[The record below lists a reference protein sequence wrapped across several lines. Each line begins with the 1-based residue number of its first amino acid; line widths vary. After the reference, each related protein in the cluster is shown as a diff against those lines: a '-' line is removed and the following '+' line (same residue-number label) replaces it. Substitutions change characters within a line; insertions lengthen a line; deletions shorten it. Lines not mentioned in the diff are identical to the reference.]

1 MELEIEHRPSP
12 SPYVTRVWRATGEQT
27 VAEMTAVAYARWDL
41 VFWDVDG
48 AMNVSVVGPS
58 AQAST
63 MPVPDA
69 TVSFGINFELGTVL
83 PQLPASRVVDGVTQ
97 LPDVTRRGFRLAGTT
112 WDLPTYDNAEAFVA
126 ALVREEVVV
135 RDPLVPELHRDAAVD
150 LSSRTAQRRFL
161 AATGLT
167 RGTARQIDRA
177 RDAAVRIRDGGA
189 INDVIDEV
197 GYYDHAHL
205 GRSLRRYI
213 GRSATELRASTPDRP
228 LSLLYKTAE
237 NDGSY
242 HRRPCE

>member
-1 MELEIEHRPSP
+1 MGLDIEHRPSP
-12 SPYVTRVWRATGEQT
+12 SPHVARVWRATGEQT

-41 VFWDVDG
+41 VFWEVDG
-48 AMNVSVVGPS
+48 AMHVSVVGPS
-58 AQAST
+58 VRAST

-69 TVSFGINFELGTVL
+69 SISFGINFELGTVL
-83 PQLPASRVVDGVTQ
+83 PQLQASRVVDGDTQ
-97 LPDVTRRGFRLAGTT
+97 LPRVTRRGFHLAGST

-135 RDPLVPELHRDAAVD
+135 RDPLVADLHHDETVE

-177 RDAAVRIRDGGA
+177 RDAAVRIRDGST
-189 INDVIDEV
+189 INDVIAEL

-213 GRSATELRASTPDRP
+213 GRSATELRSATPDRP
-228 LSLLYKTAE
+228 LSLLYKTDE
-237 NDGSY
+237 NEGS
-242 HRRPCE
+242 